1 MTNSVAVFPPGWR
14 LTDANDDPVS
24 GGTIEFY
31 TAGTTTP
38 KTVYSDN
45 ALTVSIG
52 TTVTTDAS
60 GYPSSGGNKII
71 VYTGTA
77 DYKVILKKADGTV
90 LATHDNVKGAVTA
103 GGSGSG
109 IWNVPVE
116 AKATTTYTVV
126 SGDFGGAKEF
136 DTAGG
141 NSAVVLPTALSAG
154 VGATFTMIRKTS
166 NSNTATLIASGSD
179 TVAGAGSVTL
189 TSDGD
194 SVTVTSDGA
203 SSWKQ
208 ISFVRRSLAAGAITS
223 DLLES
228 RIVAGLAVVGDIK
241 VVPYSTVPTGWLE
254 CDGSAISRTTYA
266 DLFAKIGVTHGSGD
280 GATTFNIPDYR
291 GRFIRGWAHGSTR
304 DPDKA
309 SRTAMATG
317 GATGDNVGSVQ
328 SYALEAHTHV
338 LSGFRGT
345 SFSGGASSV
354 ATDANGAASTA
365 SASGAVSAGATTSTE
380 TRPINANVMFI
391 ILASPSAAAGSATFV
406 NTLYNGSGTP
416 SSGLGING
424 DFYIDTTGNKIHGPK
439 AAGAWPAGVSMAGST
454 GATGATGGTGID
466 YTWDTGTTA
475 GDPGAGKIRA
485 NNATLSSATAL
496 YISETDRLGNG
507 LSALIQSWD
516 DSTST
521 IKGVLEAI
529 DLTTPANRVFFNV
542 TGTISDNGGY
552 NTITV
557 AYKSG
562 VTSLTAV
569 NVNLLF
575 VPTGDKG
582 TGDLVAANNL
592 SDVASKKTSF
602 DNLSVHGADVASA
615 STIDLDAATGNL
627 VDVTGTTA
635 ITAITLSDGRE
646 RTVRF
651 TGALTLTNGASL
663 VLPGGS
669 NITTAAGDYA
679 VFRGYAAGVVRCVVY
694 TKASGTAVVSSG
706 GSSAAHGQCRLTKS
720 STNLL
725 LSPYGGNQ
733 IMINGAAQTVP
744 DAGVTL
750 AATSLSVGTTYNIY
764 VFMSGG
770 TMTLEAS
777 TTAHA
782 TDTASGNKGIEI
794 KSGDATRTLVGM
806 ARIIT
811 GPAWVDTDAQ
821 RFVIS
826 WFNRRTITGTNI
838 FTANRNTTTG
848 STYTE
853 VNSEIRNE
861 FLTWA
866 DESVPVGVA
875 GSGFLNTSG
884 DQVYIGVGFDS
895 ATPEQGNLAFQSTLA
910 IGPLG
915 LVVTKS
921 GLSEGYHYATV
932 TAKQTVG
939 SAAFTIVSSAT
950 GQRTALSCAIRG

>member
-1 MTNSVAVFPPGWR
+1 MANAVAVFPPGWR
-14 LTDANDDPVS
+14 LTDSNDDPVS

-103 GGSGSG
+103 SGSGSG
-109 IWNVPVE
+109 VWSVPVE

-126 SGDFGGAKEF
+126 PADFGGAKEF

-154 VGATFTMIRKTS
+154 VGATFTMVRKTS
-166 NSNTATLIASGSD
+166 NSNTAQLIATGSD
-179 TVAGAGSVTL
+179 LVAGAGSVSL

-203 SSWKQ
+203 SAWKQ
-208 ISFVRRSLAAGAITS
+208 IAFVRRSLAAGAITS
-223 DLLES
+223 DLLDS
-228 RIVAGLAVVGDIK
+228 RIVAGLASVGDVK
-241 VVPYSTVPTGWLE
+241 LVPYSTVPAGWLE
-254 CDGSAISRTTYA
+254 CDGSAVSRTTYA
-266 DLFAKIGVTHGSGD
+266 SLFAAIGVAHGSGD
-280 GATTFNIPDYR
+280 GATTFNLPDYR
-291 GRFIRGWAHGSTR
+291 GRFLRVWAHGSAN
-304 DPDKA
+304 DPDRA

-317 GATGDNVGSVQ
+317 GATGDAIGSVQ
-328 SYALEAHTHV
+328 ADDYKAHAHTYGGNSAQGFTGGNSI
-338 LSGFRGT
+338 LSVSGT
-345 SFSGGASSV
+345 TYTSSTMPASGG
-354 ATDANGAASTA
+354 N
-365 SASGAVSAGATTSTE
+365 E
-380 TRPINANVMFI
+380 TRPKNAYLMAI

-406 NTLYNGSGTP
+406 NTIYNGSGAP

-424 DFYIDTTGNKIHGPK
+424 DFYIDTTGRLIYGPK
-439 AAGAWPAGVSMAGST
+439 ASGSWPAGVSMAGSA
-454 GATGATGGTGID
+454 GATGATGGSGVD

-475 GDPGAGKIRA
+475 ADPGAGKIRA
-485 NNATLSSATAL
+485 NSATLSSATAL
-496 YISETDRLGNG
+496 YISETDRLGNN
-507 LSALIQSWD
+507 LTAVVQSWD

-521 IKGVLEAI
+521 NKALLEVI
-529 DLTTPANRVFFNV
+529 DLTTPANRAFFTI
-542 TGTISDNGGY
+542 TGTITDNGAY
-552 NTITV
+552 DTIPV
-557 AYKSG
+557 AWKSG
-562 VTSLTAV
+562 ATSLTAV
-569 NVNLLF
+569 NVNLW
-575 VPTGDKG
+575 VATNGDKG

-669 NITTAAGDYA
+669 NITTSAGDYA

-750 AATSLSVGTTYNIY
+750 AATSLTPNTTYNIY

-782 TDTASGNKGIEI
+782 TDTASGNKGVEI

-915 LVVTKS
+915 LFVTKS

-950 GQRTALSCAIRG
+950 GQRTALSCVIRG